1 MNYPTS
7 EGKNGSIYHIAEG
20 VKIIPRNDGYWILDA
35 YQKGERL
42 RRAFERGEE
51 GLKKAIQT
59 AELYV
64 AKLGLKGT
72 GMEEQFITVSQVAE
86 EWMKANRSRWSYG
99 TIERYSS
106 LSRDFLLPRFGE
118 MPVKRIDRN
127 QVRDLLVDTLAI
139 RSAKSVEV
147 FYAVLSGIFGEAI
160 ERGYIESNPCHG
172 LLKKV
177 LPPKRKRNQSTPD
190 PFSNADLDLLL
201 DAAREHLADPLALVL
216 ETLAYTG
223 MRLGECLAMR
233 WNHFDAL
240 NRQYM
245 VSEAVRHKRY
255 DVPKTGKRLT
265 DIPDFLAAK
274 LEKRIRELRKA
285 ALREGKEVSF
295 IFLGITQR
303 IAQNALKRACHAAKL
318 RVRSPHD
325 LRHTYASLLL
335 MGNVSPAYVQK
346 QLGHHSITMTVD
358 IYGHW
363 LPGEGKGK
371 EHLNE
376 TFCGRKGPTPL
387 LKLKGSPFDR
397 EKGE

>member
-1 MNYPTS
+1 
-7 EGKNGSIYHIAEG
+7 
-20 VKIIPRNDGYWILDA
+20 
-35 YQKGERL
+35 
-42 RRAFERGEE
+42 
-51 GLKKAIQT
+51 
-59 AELYV
+59 
-64 AKLGLKGT
+64 
-72 GMEEQFITVSQVAE
+72 
-86 EWMKANRSRWSYG
+86 
-99 TIERYSS
+99 
-106 LSRDFLLPRFGE
+106 
-118 MPVKRIDRN
+118 
-127 QVRDLLVDTLAI
+127 
-139 RSAKSVEV
+139 
-147 FYAVLSGIFGEAI
+147 
-160 ERGYIESNPCHG
+160 
-172 LLKKV
+172 
-177 LPPKRKRNQSTPD
+177 
-190 PFSNADLDLLL
+190 
-201 DAAREHLADPLALVL
+201 
-216 ETLAYTG
+216 
-223 MRLGECLAMR
+223 MR

-387 LKLKGSPFDR
+387 LKLKGSPFDKKKD
-397 EKGE
+397 E